1 MEIQLVSRGCGQGKT
16 QAALNII
23 ANTADRF
30 VMAQPSLRLVNQ
42 SHADLMGKNPDARS
56 QIITSDTNGGVS
68 QSIRAALSRPGL
80 LAQSPNLLF
89 VTHQG
94 VMDLDGADRGGWN
107 LIVDEIPSATEHLE
121 YKLKLTRRW
130 VVRHLSI
137 RSGIGDSYE
146 LVVKPGHVADVEAMM
161 RDAGKDTLAAALAD
175 LWRLLLNPHYRVYVT
190 KSEWLNAGQ
199 TARGDVELNAHAI
212 LQPSIFAGWKSVTL
226 MGANARASRLV
237 QIWSQMG
244 VTFSAHPDIEDMAH
258 DERTGMRLTVRY
270 MTNKPWTR
278 DLRERRLGRNGFR
291 DMVQKLTPSLPDDY
305 IWTANNADSG
315 KVEQIMVGRKLPP
328 VSHGLNAYRNVNA
341 AVSFGS
347 FNDDLAHAR
356 FLTDAYQLSDEDLF
370 RSRAGEMIYQMVMR
384 TSLRM
389 EGQHEPVSAFVPD
402 WRTAEFLGELL
413 PGARVEYLDL
423 GIEELRGAKPRFR
436 IATTS
441 AERKAKT
448 LAKQAAAVERSN
460 ELLDMH
466 RMASGTLVGLGP
478 VIVTSKA
485 VVATRD
491 IESHALPDW
500 NALRDL
506 LESDR
511 HRKLPKEQAGLIVG
525 SLVDPDAVEESV
537 AGLANVVYTQMAW
550 MDIDD
555 GDISPEQASRLL
567 GDVKHLV
574 YSSYNNGKVQ
584 GRHRFRIVVP
594 LDKPVDASTYRAI
607 WQVLAD
613 RFAGV
618 GYWVPEKAGEE
629 VPSNRPVSGLDY
641 SKCKVSD
648 FMYRPVRTALRDRNV
663 WIDRWELP
671 ILSVDAFADA
681 ITDDEEDML
690 DLWLEERKAKEVAAE
705 AIFRDVP
712 DLLQMYRAQ
721 AAEALK
727 RDALARVAEEF
738 AAIPAGGM
746 NQNLYRLA
754 KWLVASGYTPDEM
767 YAELGA
773 LLNARPGG
781 KAHMTDLKAIRDDAA
796 RGKMKVSR

>member
-1 MEIQLVSRGCGQGKT
+1 MNLLLVSRGCGQGKT
-16 QAALNII
+16 QAALNIM
-23 ANTADRF
+23 ANTDDRY

-42 SHADLMGKNPDARS
+42 SHADLMGKNPDARA
-56 QIITSDTNGGVS
+56 QVITSDTNGGVS

-94 VMDLDGADRGGWN
+94 VMDLDGADRGTWN

-121 YKLKLTRRW
+121 FKLKLTRRW
-130 VVRHLSI
+130 VVRHLAI
-137 RSGIGDSYE
+137 REGIGDSFE

-190 KSEWLNAGQ
+190 KSEWLSAGA

-226 MGANARASRLV
+226 MGANAATSRLV
-237 QIWSQMG
+237 QIWKQMG
-244 VTFSAHPDIEDMAH
+244 VTFDAHPDIADMAH

-328 VSHGLNAYRNVNA
+328 VSHGLNAYRNVHA

-356 FLTDAYQLSDEDLF
+356 FLSDAYQLSDEDLF

-389 EGQHEPVSAFVPD
+389 EGRDEPVSAFVPD
-402 WRTAEFLGELL
+402 WRTADFLGELL
-413 PGARVEYLDL
+413 PGARVEHLDL
-423 GIEELRGAKPRFR
+423 GIEELKGAKPRFKN
-436 IATTS
+436 ATTS

-448 LAKQAAAVERSN
+448 LAKQAAAIARSN
-460 ELLDMH
+460 ELMELH
-466 RMASGTLVGLGP
+466 RVASGALIGSGP
-478 VIVTSKA
+478 VIITSKA
-485 VVATRD
+485 IVATKD

-500 NALRDL
+500 DSLRDL

-511 HRKLPKEQAGLIVG
+511 HRKLSKEQAGLIVG
-525 SLVDPDAVEESV
+525 SLMDPNAVEESV
-537 AGLANVVYTQMAW
+537 AGLANVVYTQFAW
-550 MDIDD
+550 MDVDD
-555 GDISPEQASRLL
+555 GDISPEEASRLL
-567 GDVKHLV
+567 GDIKHLV

-584 GRHRFRIVVP
+584 GKHRFRIVIP
-594 LDKPVDASTYRAI
+594 MDKPVDASTYRAI

-613 RFAGV
+613 RFANV
-618 GYWVPEKAGEE
+618 GYWVPAKAGEE
-629 VPSNRPVSGLDY
+629 VPTNRPVSGLDY

-648 FMYRPVRTALRDRNV
+648 FMYRPVRTADKTKNV
-663 WIDRWELP
+663 WIDCWQLP
-671 ILSVDAFADA
+671 IMEVDNFVHA
-681 ITDDEEDML
+681 IRDDEDELL
-690 DLWLEERKAKEVAAE
+690 DLWLEERKAKQAREE

-712 DLLQMYRAQ
+712 DLLLQFREQ
-721 AAEALK
+721 AAKAMK
-727 RDALARVAEEF
+727 RDALARVTEEF
-738 AAIPAGGM
+738 AAIPSGGM

-754 KWLVASGYTPDEM
+754 KWLVASGHSPDEM
-767 YAELGA
+767 YVELGS
-773 LLNARPGG
+773 LLSGRSGG
-781 KAHMTDLKAIRDDAA
+781 RDHMSDLKDIRDDAA
-796 RGKMKVSR
+796 RGKMRVAK